1 MSNTC
6 PFREAGRRAGAD
18 SSAGGLSCRSA
29 IKYAVKVEAIRTAL
43 DDAWFGYQAA
53 ATAADRK
60 PWAQSATEAWVA
72 WIESGGDLNAPAQT
86 RYLSK
91 APLWFAS
98 LCTIELAQNK
108 GWNLAPRRKLIEV
121 AWNALDA
128 NQIAL
133 GTIADRCLSCLAAQ
147 RQHLAVVEKL
157 LPLDPHLAASDLSVF
172 VPLTVRGGQP
182 SRTKSALSLMELA
195 AQYDPDVD
203 RPSRLR
209 GITALMGSA
218 AETNVEQCRWLL
230 ERGADVNRP
239 DTNVG
244 ATPWMHALSPRFGIG
259 DFGSRRRI
267 DDVWPLLEAAGADL
281 SLEPETG
288 ETFDEL
294 ARACRPLTVAL
305 TPSPVAAPRRASAPA
320 WVDAITGDDIR
331 ALHRDTDFLLF
342 PEEQMLVSLLQYLG
356 GRGIEEVDAAGVA
369 KLLGP
374 KFNGV
379 PNDTKRA
386 TTAKRVGAR
395 LHRMA
400 VRGVEEL
407 ILSPQGDDRYQLVL
421 RVPEGLGYRD
431 P

>member
-1 MSNTC
+1 MN
-6 PFREAGRRAGAD
+6 D
-18 SSAGGLSCRSA
+18 V
-29 IKYAVKVEAIRTAL
+29 VKVDALRAAL
-43 DDAWFGYQAA
+43 DAAWFGYLAA
-53 ATAADRK
+53 GTAAERK
-60 PWAQSATEAWVA
+60 PWAQSATDAWGS
-72 WIESGGDLNAPAQT
+72 WIESGGDINEPAHT

-98 LCTIELAQNK
+98 LCTIELAQAK
-108 GWNLAPRRKLIEV
+108 GWNLAPRRKLIAV

-128 NQIAL
+128 NRIAL
-133 GTIADRCLSCLAAQ
+133 GPIADRCLSCLAAQ

-157 LPLDPHLAASDLSVF
+157 LPIDPHLAASDLSVL

-182 SRTKSALSLMELA
+182 LRTRTALSLMKLA

-203 RPSRLR
+203 RPSRPR
-209 GITALMGSA
+209 GLTALMGAA

-230 ERGADVNRP
+230 ERGADVNRR

-281 SLEPETG
+281 RLKPETG

-294 ARACRPLTVAL
+294 ARACRPLTVV
-305 TPSPVAAPRRASAPA
+305 PSPSPTAAPQRASAPA
-320 WVDAITGDDIR
+320 WVDAVTGDDIR

-342 PEEQMLVSLLQYLG
+342 PEEQMLVSLLRYLG

-407 ILSPQGDDRYQLVL
+407 VLTPRGHDRYQLVL
-421 RVPEGLGYRD
+421 RVPDGLGYRD